1 MHMNRPK
8 EQPRRSPKSASAQ
21 FQPGDVAAF
30 RRLNEE
36 WITLFFRMEPKEGL
50 VDFGLKTPGRVI
62 RDQQNAMS
70 RGTLT

>member
-21 FQPGDVAAF
+21 SQPGDVAAF

-36 WITLFFRMEPKEGL
+36 WITLFFRIEPKGGSLIL
-50 VDFGLKTPGRVI
+50 V
-62 RDQQNAMS
+62 
-70 RGTLT
+70 

>member
-36 WITLFFRMEPKEGL
+36 WITPLLPYGAKGGAR
-50 VDFGLKTPGRVI
+50 
-62 RDQQNAMS
+62 
-70 RGTLT
+70 

>member
-1 MHMNRPK
+1 MQMNRPK

-21 FQPGDVAAF
+21 FQPGDAAAF

-36 WITLFFRMEPKEGL
+36 WITRFFRIEPKEGL
-50 VDFGLKTPGRVI
+50 VDFDLKTPGRVI
-62 RDQQNAMS
+62 RDRQNAMS